1 VVSLRVSDVDWFARA
16 IVTVWV
22 TDAEAYW
29 VSAAFVAV
37 TSQEPAAV
45 GVKVVPATVQ
55 SPDTFIYDT
64 SPVPDPPDV
73 VSVRFAPN
81 VAVVLVSESAA

>member
-1 VVSLRVSDVDWFARA
+1 VVLLRVSGVDWFARA

-22 TDAEAYW
+22 TDAEEYW
-29 VSAAFVAV
+29 VSAAYVDV

-55 SPDTFIYDT
+55 SPDTFVYVT

>member
-1 VVSLRVSDVDWFARA
+1 
-16 IVTVWV
+16 V

-45 GVKVVPATVQ
+45 GVRIVPAIVQ
-55 SPDTFIYDT
+55 SPDTFVYVIA
-64 SPVPDPPDV
+64 PVPEPPDV

>member
-1 VVSLRVSDVDWFARA
+1 MLTVRVIA
-16 IVTVWV
+16 I
-22 TDAEAYW
+22 ASYW

-45 GVKVVPATVQ
+45 GVSVVPVIVQ
-55 SPDTFIYDT
+55 SPDTFIYVT
-64 SPVPDPPDV
+64 APVPEPPDV

-81 VAVVLVSESAA
+81 VAVVLVRERLA

>member
-1 VVSLRVSDVDWFARA
+1 M
-16 IVTVWV
+16 
-22 TDAEAYW
+22 
-29 VSAAFVAV
+29 

-45 GVKVVPATVQ
+45 GVIVVPATVQ
-55 SPDTFIYDT
+55 SPDIFVNVTA
-64 SPVPDPPDV
+64 PVPEPPDA

>member
-1 VVSLRVSDVDWFARA
+1 M
-16 IVTVWV
+16 TVWV

-55 SPDTFIYDT
+55 SPDTFIYVT
-64 SPVPDPPDV
+64 SPVPDPPEAS
-73 VSVRFAPN
+73 SVRFAPN

>member
-1 VVSLRVSDVDWFARA
+1 MLLRVKEVDWLARA

-45 GVKVVPATVQ
+45 GVKVVTATVQ
-55 SPDTFIYDT
+55 SPDTFIYVT
-64 SPVPDPPDV
+64 APVPEPPDV
-73 VSVRFAPN
+73 VSVRLASN

>member
-1 VVSLRVSDVDWFARA
+1 VVSLRISGVDWSDRA
-16 IVTVWV
+16 MLTVWV
-22 TDAEAYW
+22 IAIASYW

-45 GVKVVPATVQ
+45 GVIVVPATVQ
-55 SPDTFIYDT
+55 SPDTFVYVT
-64 SPVPDPPDV
+64 TPVPEPPDV

-81 VAVVLVSESAA
+81 VAVVLVRERLA

>member
-1 VVSLRVSDVDWFARA
+1 MAV
-16 IVTVWV
+16 
-22 TDAEAYW
+22 EAYW

-45 GVKVVPATVQ
+45 GVNVVPAMVQ
-55 SPDTFIYDT
+55 SPDTFMYVAA
-64 SPVPDPPDV
+64 PVPDPPDV

-81 VAVVLVSESAA
+81 VAVVLVIVSAA